1 MSPAEGRPLLEVSG
15 LNAFYGKSQVVFD
28 LHLKIG
34 RGEVVTLLGR
44 NGAGKTSTLLG
55 IAGVIASR
63 AAALTV
69 DGRDLIASAVFQ
81 TRARRGLDGP
91 VRIARLSRT

>member
-1 MSPAEGRPLLEVSG
+1 MSPAERRPLLEVAG

-28 LHLKIG
+28 LDLTIA

-55 IAGVIASR
+55 IAGVDHGPGGGAHRGRARPHRICRPSSAFAPASR
-63 AAALTV
+63 WSRP
-69 DGRDLIASAVFQ
+69 D
-81 TRARRGLDGP
+81 RAP
-91 VRIARLSRT
+91 FPT